1 MAADPLT
8 KLCAQVGLLDRK
20 APKSLEHCLRLFYY
34 KVSRGEEEVERAKVS
49 RGVQDE
55 EERMQELSLDQ
66 LRDLNS
72 KLMLITAG
80 SEGKKEVER
89 FSRTLALL
97 ELVARHFLDL
107 IHAGCHLFA
116 QWTLKVRV
124 FFMYSIRGP
133 VLWIRI
139 RGRIP
144 SQYFR
149 SLGILIQFPV
159 VLRIRDVYP
168 GTDFFPSQTPDPNF
182 TIPSASKN
190 LSILTQKMFLSS
202 RKYDPGCS

>member
-1 MAADPLT
+1 M
-8 KLCAQVGLLDRK
+8 CAQVGLLNRQ

-34 KVSRGEEEVERAKVS
+34 KVSRGEEEVERVKVS
-49 RGVQDE
+49 RGVQE

-89 FSRTLALL
+89 YSRTLALL

-116 QWTLKVRV
+116 QWTLKVRALVTASGVQCCGSALDADSEPV
-124 FFMYSIRGP
+124 F
-133 VLWIRI
+133 
-139 RGRIP
+139 
-144 SQYFR
+144 
-149 SLGILIQFPV
+149 
-159 VLRIRDVYP
+159 
-168 GTDFFPSQTPDPNF
+168 
-182 TIPSASKN
+182 
-190 LSILTQKMFLSS
+190 
-202 RKYDPGCS
+202 

>member
-1 MAADPLT
+1 MT
-8 KLCAQVGLLDRK
+8 LCYFQVGLLDKK
-20 APKSLEHCLRLFYY
+20 ASKSLEHCLRLFYY
-34 KVSRGEEEVERAKVS
+34 KVSRGEEEERMNVS
-49 RGVQDE
+49 EEE

-124 FFMYSIRGP
+124 LVTLQHQEYTVVDPHWM
-133 VLWIRI
+133 
-139 RGRIP
+139 RIP

-149 SLGILIQFPV
+149 SLGIRIQFPNPC
-159 VLRIRDVYP
+159 L
-168 GTDFFPSQTPDPNF
+168 GF
-182 TIPSASKN
+182 
-190 LSILTQKMFLSS
+190 
-202 RKYDPGCS
+202 G

>member
-1 MAADPLT
+1 MVNYSMQQIHSQIT
-8 KLCAQVGLLDRK
+8 TLCAQVGLLNRK
-20 APKSLEHCLRLFYY
+20 APKNLEHCLRLFYY
-34 KVSRGEEEVERAKVS
+34 KVSRGEEEVEKVKAS
-49 RGVQDE
+49 RGVQE

-116 QWTLKVRV
+116 QWTLKVGAV
-124 FFMYSIRGP
+124 YK
-133 VLWIRI
+133 
-139 RGRIP
+139 
-144 SQYFR
+144 Q
-149 SLGILIQFPV
+149 SLVRPKSAWTCIQF
-159 VLRIRDVYP
+159 
-168 GTDFFPSQTPDPNF
+168 
-182 TIPSASKN
+182 ASGADIQ
-190 LSILTQKMFLSS
+190 LI
-202 RKYDPGCS
+202 